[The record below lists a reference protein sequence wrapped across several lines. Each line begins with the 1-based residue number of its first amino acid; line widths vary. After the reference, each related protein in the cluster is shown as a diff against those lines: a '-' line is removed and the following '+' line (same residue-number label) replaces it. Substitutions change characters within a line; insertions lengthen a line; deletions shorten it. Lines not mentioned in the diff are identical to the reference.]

1 MEKWRELLRS
11 RKFWAALVAL
21 AVIIA
26 RAFRAE
32 VPISES
38 ELTGIVVVLAS
49 YIVGTGLEN
58 RGAAARGKAGLAG
71 AGGKNGP
78 QDGLE

>member
-32 VPISES
+32 LPISES

-58 RGAAARGKAGLAG
+58 RGAARGGNIITAG
-71 AGGKNGP
+71 AGAENGP
-78 QDGLE
+78 QDGPQ